1 MESVPTITID
11 FTDGVELY
19 LGKQSLNVE
28 IISSKSS
35 SINVSVP
42 APNGDYVSFQ
52 NKTKLCKTNNENSN
66 KKKLLIDI
74 IDN

>member
-19 LGKQSLNVE
+19 LGQQSLNAE

-35 SINVSVP
+35 SINVSVL
-42 APNGDYVSFQ
+42 APNGDYVSLICAY
-52 NKTKLCKTNNENSN
+52 NN
-66 KKKLLIDI
+66 KKKQQQQ
-74 IDN
+74 

>member
-52 NKTKLCKTNNENSN
+52 NKAKKNCVKQTMKTTIRKNY
-66 KKKLLIDI
+66 
-74 IDN
+74 

>member
-19 LGKQSLNVE
+19 LGPQSLNAE

-42 APNGDYVSFQ
+42 APNGDYV
-52 NKTKLCKTNNENSN
+52 
-66 KKKLLIDI
+66 
-74 IDN
+74 